1 MEERSARGSLR
12 QRGAV
17 GFESAAGGA
26 DGRGFVA
33 DEDAASQKKSRSR
46 EVGGGD
52 GGGGRGGSAFGVADD
67 TGGRCG
73 DDGGAPP
80 AAKDMRCEGMYD
92 MVDALTY
99 NMKEWS
105 LTDMG
110 KLRSGVEAAIPTAK
124 QRKQYR
130 AKKHVV
136 LHVEACSHSFLHCA
150 SLYVRTSSTNLS
162 PRVCYIVK
170 VSLPPLTHTK
180 TC

>member
-1 MEERSARGSLR
+1 MEGREGRGSLR

-17 GFESAAGGA
+17 GFESATGGA
-26 DGRGFVA
+26 DGRDVA
-33 DEDAASQKKSRSR
+33 DDEDAASRKKSRSR

-52 GGGGRGGSAFGVADD
+52 GGGGRGGSAFGAADD
-67 TGGRCG
+67 TGGRGGEGG

-80 AAKDMRCEGMYD
+80 AAEDMRCEGMYD

-124 QRKQYR
+124 ERKQYR
-130 AKKHVV
+130 AKKQAEVRRQ
-136 LHVEACSHSFLHCA
+136 LLRGARVE
-150 SLYVRTSSTNLS
+150 
-162 PRVCYIVK
+162 RV
-170 VSLPPLTHTK
+170 
-180 TC
+180 